1 MNLKL
6 EEEIEEIVDHIKLV
20 MSLNKDKINLK
31 EERLLNGTV
40 IMVCESCPCS
50 NLSDQ
55 EFHGF
60 FRKINWKRDDFKYL
74 NRIQDRWSLY
84 CAHQFKHTLKPSSIQ
99 KIQRKVDSE
108 FIIQSVLNQLFLEMA
123 KAEQFYINKQVELV
137 NQFVKLQI
145 QIFEKL

>member
-6 EEEIEEIVDHIKLV
+6 EEELEEIVDHIKLV

-40 IMVCESCPCS
+40 IMVSESCPCS

-74 NRIQDRWSLY
+74 NRI
-84 CAHQFKHTLKPSSIQ
+84 
-99 KIQRKVDSE
+99 
-108 FIIQSVLNQLFLEMA
+108 
-123 KAEQFYINKQVELV
+123 
-137 NQFVKLQI
+137 
-145 QIFEKL
+145 